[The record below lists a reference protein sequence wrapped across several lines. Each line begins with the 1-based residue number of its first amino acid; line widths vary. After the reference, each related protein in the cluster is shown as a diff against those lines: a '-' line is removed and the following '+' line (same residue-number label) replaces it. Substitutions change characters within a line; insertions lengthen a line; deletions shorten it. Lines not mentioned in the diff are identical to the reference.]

1 MTAPQRAR
9 RTGEVE
15 MNRIDR
21 RRFLQLSGAGSFAAR
36 TGGATALFAAG
47 KAPAYAQGTSLHWLK
62 FVDFV
67 PVSDQLLR
75 GKIKE
80 ECQKALGINLT
91 VETINGDGVQ
101 ARITSAIQA
110 KTGPD
115 ILMAVNNW
123 AQLYAD
129 SVVDVSDIAE
139 ARGQAEGGYFATAKD
154 VASDGKRWIAMPY
167 TILGVLDVCRTSW
180 FAEEGVTPDNF
191 PKTWEAY
198 RALGTKMKAKGRPFG
213 QTLAHAFG
221 DAVAGWYPYLWSWGG
236 KEVEA
241 DGKTVAL
248 NSKET
253 VESVKFA
260 VGMWKDAY
268 DEGAMSWDDAG
279 NNRAFLSNTISCTSN
294 GASIYLLART
304 KPETYMTETGKPLK
318 DDCFHAP
325 LPAGPAGQF
334 SYHVPFSNLVPNY
347 TPNQKAA
354 KDFLRWFHTKGVY
367 EAWFTSQQGF
377 SVGSTKIWEDDP
389 LWKIDPVMAPFR
401 TAAESGRFAGYAGP
415 AGRAAAEVI
424 SKFIIVDMYAK
435 AVQGAKAE
443 DAVKWAHDELV
454 KIYV

>member
-1 MTAPQRAR
+1 MT
-9 RTGEVE
+9 
-15 MNRIDR
+15 RINR
-21 RRFLQLSGAGSFAAR
+21 RRMLAMSGAG
-36 TGGATALFAAG
+36 ALAAG
-47 KAPAYAQGTSLHWLK
+47 SGGLAGILASGRAPAFAQGTTLHWLK

-67 PVSDQLLR
+67 PASDVLLK
-75 GKIKE
+75 GPIKD
-80 ECQKALGINLT
+80 ECQKALGINLAI
-91 VETINGDGVQ
+91 ETINGDGVQ

-115 ILMAVNNW
+115 ILMAVSNW

-129 SVVDVSDIAE
+129 SLIDVSDLAE
-139 ARGQAEGGYFATAKD
+139 ERGKAEGGYFDTARA
-154 VASDGKRWIAMPY
+154 VANNGKRWIAMPY
-167 TILGVLDVCRTSW
+167 TILGAMLVNRTSW
-180 FAEEGVTPDNF
+180 FAEEGVTPDKF
-191 PKTWEAY
+191 PKNWDEY
-198 RALGTKMKAKGRPFG
+198 RAVGKKMKPKNRPLG

-221 DAVAGWYPYLWSWGG
+221 DGPAFWYPYLWSWGG

-260 VGMWKDAY
+260 VGAWKDSY

-279 NNRAFLSNTISCTSN
+279 NNRAFLSNTICSTNN

-304 KPETYMTETGKPLK
+304 KPDDYQTESGKPLK
-318 DDCFHAP
+318 EDCFHAP

-334 SYHVPFSNLVPNY
+334 SYHVPFSNLIPSYVA
-347 TPNQKAA
+347 NQKAA
-354 KDFLRWFHTKGVY
+354 IDFLRWFHSKDVY
-367 EAWFTSQQGF
+367 EQWFTSQQGF
-377 SVGSTKIWEDDP
+377 SVGSTKMWEDDP
-389 LWKIDPVMAPFR
+389 VWKIDPIMAPFR
-401 TAAESGRFAGYAGP
+401 KAAESGRFAGYAGP
-415 AGRAAAEVI
+415 SGRAAAETI

-435 AVQGAKAE
+435 AVQGTPPE